1 MKKWVLILALIT
13 SFNTFASEYIPC
25 TASESANGT
34 CFNCGATCVAR
45 YSESIDDDENVK
57 GTLTISG
64 RGDMSFEPKYPLF
77 TTLEGPSGSFPYNG
91 YYQYDSDKGRW
102 RTDAPW
108 RDLDRSITNVV
119 IEDGIT
125 SIAAGSFYRV
135 TSLTNVSIPDSVT
148 RIGNAAFQ
156 NDRKLT
162 NAELPANLKQI
173 GHAAFYVTSIEYFAI
188 PEGFKKNNGS
198 DYQLSNN
205 KNQLGSVALK
215 GIVIDR
221 DAYFDKDMLLGAN
234 LSNIE
239 SIYCEKSNI
248 NCQSLKD
255 DNDLKNK
262 LIFYDKQS
270 DGNSMLKCNGKTYQ
284 SINDLL
290 KGNYDVHRIYT
301 IEEANFVAGKTN
313 TFSIRYR

>member
-13 SFNTFASEYIPC
+13 SFNTYASEYIPC

-64 RGDMSFEPKYPLF
+64 RGDMSFEPKYPIG

-102 RTDAPW
+102 RTEAPW

-125 SIAAGSFYRV
+125 SIADGSFYHV
-135 TSLTNVSIPDSVT
+135 DSLTNVSIPDSVT
-148 RIGNAAFQ
+148 RIGTSAFQ
-156 NDRKLT
+156 HDSKLT

-173 GHAAFYVTSIEYFAI
+173 GQAAFHNTRIEYFAI
-188 PEGFKKNNGS
+188 PEGFKKNDGPEILNT
-198 DYQLSNN
+198 LL
-205 KNQLGSVALK
+205 LGSIALK

-221 DAYFDKDMLLGAN
+221 DAYFDKDMLLEEN

-262 LIFYDKQS
+262 LILYDKQS

-290 KGNYDVHRIYT
+290 KGNYDVRRIYT